1 MCVTL
6 GITGIL
12 SDCLV
17 FGFASTFTAGG
28 HRGPRGAVANEDLL
42 WGPCKRTC
50 QTGYLLFSL
59 WFAFMVVHVVL
70 LLIATHFSCFEPCWP
85 PTLQ

>member
-1 MCVTL
+1 MLCYPCVRVTL

-12 SDCLV
+12 SDCFV

-50 QTGYLLFSL
+50 QTG
-59 WFAFMVVHVVL
+59 VVL
-70 LLIATHFSCFEPCWP
+70 LLIATRFSCFEPCWP